1 MSITYLSNEYSS
13 AMRLLALNP
22 SCLSNEEIRQF
33 KRQLYFKKLLQISIV
48 LGLPSA
54 YILLNKTK
62 SNGVV
67 PVIIL
72 SYLTSRFLTCLLTK
86 KSSKYTDRL
95 SLYGNDLKKSVSEL
109 NGFRTFKFEELGKTK
124 FRTSY
129 YEKFPQV

>member
-1 MSITYLSNEYSS
+1 MFHL
-13 AMRLLALNP
+13 
-22 SCLSNEEIRQF
+22 F
-33 KRQLYFKKLLQISIV
+33 DFKKLLQISIV
-48 LGLPSA
+48 LGVPSA

-72 SYLTSRFLTCLLTK
+72 SYLTSRILTCLLTK

-95 SLYGNDLKKSVSEL
+95 GLYGNDLKKSVSEL

-124 FRTSY
+124 FRTSF
-129 YEKFPQV
+129 YEKFKQV